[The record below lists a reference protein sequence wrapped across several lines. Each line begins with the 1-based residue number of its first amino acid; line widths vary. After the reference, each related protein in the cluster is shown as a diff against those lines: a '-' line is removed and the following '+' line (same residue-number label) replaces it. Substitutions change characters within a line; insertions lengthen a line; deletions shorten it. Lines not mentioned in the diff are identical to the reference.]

1 VIGSPSAA
9 IEAFGLA
16 GGFGD
21 SPAAHH
27 GTLTRCSIN
36 TTFSSDVYTNWSY
49 TVMVT
54 PATLYQRLPALRQR
68 DRRLAVVAAFAG
80 FPLLNIGYAT
90 LVTTGIIPGM
100 VWAPIAVAL
109 FVITIVGLVAIYG
122 WGQGRITEQRD
133 QLDERQ
139 RAMVDRALVT
149 GYGALTTAIV
159 VILGVVALYLS
170 FVGPITLDMVTL
182 TPWIIAVALYVP
194 FLPFAA
200 LAWIE
205 ADAPADDD
213 ASLH

>member
-1 VIGSPSAA
+1 
-9 IEAFGLA
+9 
-16 GGFGD
+16 
-21 SPAAHH
+21 
-27 GTLTRCSIN
+27 
-36 TTFSSDVYTNWSY
+36 
-49 TVMVT
+49 MVT

-90 LVTTGIIPGM
+90 LVTTGIVPGAI
-100 VWAPIAVAL
+100 WAPIAVAL
-109 FVITIVGLVAIYG
+109 FATTIVGLVAIYG

-133 QLDERQ
+133 ELDERQ

-170 FVGPITLDMVTL
+170 FVGPITLDMVSL

-205 ADAPADDD
+205 ADAQADDD
-213 ASLH
+213 PAVR

>member
-1 VIGSPSAA
+1 MIGSSSAA
-9 IEAFGLA
+9 IEAFGLT

-21 SPAAHH
+21 SPEDYH
-27 GTLTRCSIN
+27 GLLTRYSMY
-36 TTFSSDVYTNWSY
+36 TTFGSDTPTNWSH

-90 LVTTGIIPGM
+90 LVATGIIPGM

-109 FVITIVGLVAIYG
+109 FVITIVGLVAVYG
-122 WGQGRITEQRD
+122 WGQGRITERRD

-159 VILGVVALYLS
+159 VILGIVALYLS

-213 ASLH
+213 ASVH

>member
-1 VIGSPSAA
+1 
-9 IEAFGLA
+9 
-16 GGFGD
+16 
-21 SPAAHH
+21 
-27 GTLTRCSIN
+27 
-36 TTFSSDVYTNWSY
+36 
-49 TVMVT
+49 MVT
-54 PATLYQRLPALRQR
+54 PAALYHRIPSLQRR

-80 FPLLNIGYAT
+80 FPLLNLGYAT
-90 LVTTGIIPGM
+90 LVAPGVIPGSI
-100 VWAPIAVAL
+100 WAPIAVAL
-109 FVITIVGLVAIYG
+109 FAMTLVGLVAIYG
-122 WGQGRITEQRD
+122 WGQGRITERRD

-170 FVGPITLDMVTL
+170 FIGSITIDMTSF

-213 ASLH
+213 ASLR